1 MRDIYPRIGTSIGP
15 SATTYRSLLMVLG
28 VVSFLLVISGGVSA
42 ENGGISVRIFEAEG
56 ATVMLLL
63 SVLTVCLVMIGSLGY
78 ELFVADIVR
87 LREMVEDYRDR

>member
-1 MRDIYPRIGTSIGP
+1 
-15 SATTYRSLLMVLG
+15 MVLG